1 MAYSVEQSST
11 GLRGSYDDLIF
22 VVKDTTNTAAPK
34 YRYACSVNIDGAT
47 VANSKAILRQ
57 LPNNAD
63 CAVFNPRIVAAQFVK
78 PDENKWFLG
87 QSAGNLLSTNTS
99 AFKTVTLQF
108 GYQKALSASLE
119 PVLSL
124 FSQFDKEVQ
133 LVSGNFTLPT
143 STVIETTDSDSYIP
157 NDANALFLSDTPLV
171 GGVYKNYVVYDT
183 GKTNWATLAFI
194 NTTDSDAA
202 YISIRY
208 YNGSTVLSQNTFAN
222 EAANGGATPSTVTA
236 DTQRLLYLGVGT
248 ANFNGQSGTYSP
260 AHSSN
265 AGWTHYDIILSDNQ
279 GDPYANAVSATYRF
293 ERLDCNKFQQ
303 AGDFYTLHWWNSK
316 GGLDSL
322 VFNGKSELSQNIRRT
337 EYREIGGNSYNAD
350 GQGAGAYSKYSYEG
364 GKTQSSSVTTTT
376 FRLNTAFGNPATLSP
391 LMMSLMNSERVYM
404 TGSDNYGTNST
415 GSDKNKAVRVMVQDG
430 SFQRKTSVNDGLTSY
445 ELQVDISRLRPTR

>member
-1 MAYSVEQSST
+1 MAYNVRQTST
-11 GLRGSYDDLIF
+11 GLRGAYDELIY
-22 VVKDTTNTAAPK
+22 VVEDEDNIGDFK
-34 YRYACSVNIDGAT
+34 YRYACAVIVDLAIKAT
-47 VANSKAILRQ
+47 LSQ

-63 CAVFNPRIVAAQFVK
+63 CAVFNTRIVAAQFVK

-99 AFKTVTLQF
+99 AFKTVTMRF
-108 GYQKALSASLE
+108 GYYSATAENLQPTLTLDSE
-119 PVLSL
+119 TD
-124 FSQFDKEVQ
+124 QTVQ

-183 GKTNWATLAFI
+183 GKTTWATLAFI
-194 NTTDSDAA
+194 NTTDSDAN

-208 YNGSTVLSQNTFAN
+208 YNGSTVLSQNTLNN
-222 EAANGGATPSTVTA
+222 EAASGGATPSTVTA
-236 DTQRLLYLGVGT
+236 DTERLLYLGIGT
-248 ANFNGQSGTYSP
+248 ANLNGQLGTYSP
-260 AHSSN
+260 ANATN
-265 AGWTHYDIILSDNQ
+265 AGWTHYDIILSNNQ
-279 GDPYANAVSATYRF
+279 GEPWSNAVSATYRF

-303 AGDFYTLHWWNSK
+303 AGEFYTLHWWNSK

-322 VFNGKSELSQNIRRT
+322 VFNGKSELRQNIKRT
-337 EYREIGGNSYNAD
+337 EYREIGGNSYDAN
-350 GQGAGAYSKYSYEG
+350 GQGATAYSKYSYEG
-364 GKTQSSSVTTTT
+364 GKTQASSVTTTT
-376 FRLNTAFGNPATLSP
+376 FQLNTAFGDPATLSP

-415 GSDKNKAVRVMVQDG
+415 GADKNKAVRVVVADG

>member
-1 MAYSVEQSST
+1 MAYHVRQTSI
-11 GLRGSYDDLIF
+11 GLRGSYDELIY
-22 VVKDTTNTAAPK
+22 VVEDDSNTGLPK
-34 YRYACSVNIDGAT
+34 YRYACRVIVDLTTQAT
-47 VANSKAILRQ
+47 LSQ
-57 LPNNAD
+57 LPNNAS
-63 CAVFNPRIVAAQFVK
+63 CAVFNPRIVAAQSVK
-78 PDENKWFLG
+78 PDEDKWFLG
-87 QSAGNLLSTNTS
+87 QSASNLLSTNTN
-99 AFKTVTLQF
+99 AFKTVTMRF
-108 GYQKALSASLE
+108 GYYSAAAANLQPTLTLE
-119 PVLSL
+119 QDSD
-124 FSQFDKEVQ
+124 QTVQ

-157 NDANALFLSDTPLV
+157 DDSNALFLSDTPLV

-183 GKTNWATLAFI
+183 GKTTWATLAFI
-194 NTTDSDAA
+194 NTTDSDAN

-208 YNGSTVLSQNTFAN
+208 YNGSTVLSQNTLTN
-222 EAANGGATPSTVTA
+222 ESANGGATPSTVTA
-236 DTQRLLYLGVGT
+236 DTERLLYLGVGT

-279 GDPYANAVSATYRF
+279 GDPWTFAVSATYRF

-337 EYREIGGNSYNAD
+337 EYREIGGNSYDAN
-350 GQGAGAYSKYSYEG
+350 GQGATAYSKYSYEG
-364 GKTQSSSVTTTT
+364 GKTQSNAITTTT
-376 FRLNTAFGNPATLSP
+376 FTLNTAFGDPATLSP

-415 GSDKNKAVRVMVQDG
+415 GADKNKTVRVIVADG

-445 ELQVDISRLRPTR
+445 ELQVDISRSRPTR

>member
-1 MAYSVEQSST
+1 MAYNVRQTST
-11 GLRGSYDDLIF
+11 GLRGAYDELIY
-22 VVKDTTNTAAPK
+22 VVEDEDNTGEPK
-34 YRYACSVNIDGAT
+34 YRYACSVNIDST
-47 VANSKAILRQ
+47 SKAILRQ

-63 CAVFNPRIVAAQFVK
+63 CAVFNPRIIAAQFVK

-99 AFKTVTLQF
+99 AFKTVTMRF
-108 GYQKALSASLE
+108 GYQYAASASLE
-119 PVLSL
+119 PVLTL
-124 FSQFDKEVQ
+124 LPATDQTVQ

-183 GKTNWATLAFI
+183 GKTSWATLAFI
-194 NTTDSDAA
+194 NTSTALGRHIKVE
-202 YISIRY
+202 YF
-208 YNGSTVLSQNTFAN
+208 NGSTSLSSTEIINNSTT
-222 EAANGGATPSTVTA
+222 GGADPTSATNTDA
-236 DTQRLLYLGVGT
+236 ERLLYFGCGT
-248 ANFNGQSGTYSP
+248 ANWISQQATDINPS
-260 AHSSN
+260 ASN
-265 AGWTHYDIILSDNQ
+265 NDGWTHYDITLLELALGNSS
-279 GDPYANAVSATYRF
+279 SATYRF

-303 AGDFYTLHWWNSK
+303 AGEFYTLHWWNSK

-322 VFNGKSELSQNIRRT
+322 VFNGKSELRQNIKRT
-337 EYREIGGNSYNAD
+337 EYREIGGNSYDAN
-350 GQGAGAYSKYSYEG
+350 GQGATAYSKYSYEG
-364 GKTQSSSVTTTT
+364 GKTQASSVTTTT
-376 FRLNTAFGNPATLSP
+376 FRLNTAFGDPATLSP

-404 TGSDNYGTNST
+404 TGSNNYGTNST
-415 GSDKNKAVRVMVQDG
+415 GADKNKAVRVVVADG

>member
-1 MAYSVEQSST
+1 MAYNVRQTST
-11 GLRGSYDDLIF
+11 GLRGAYDELIY
-22 VVKDTTNTAAPK
+22 VVEDEDNIGDFK
-34 YRYACSVNIDGAT
+34 YRYACAVIVDLAIKAT
-47 VANSKAILRQ
+47 LSQ

-63 CAVFNPRIVAAQFVK
+63 CAVFNTRIVAAQFVK

-99 AFKTVTLQF
+99 AFKTVTMRF
-108 GYQKALSASLE
+108 GYYSATAENLQPTLTLDSE
-119 PVLSL
+119 TD
-124 FSQFDKEVQ
+124 QTVQ
-133 LVSGNFTLPT
+133 LVSGNFTLPN

-183 GKTNWATLAFI
+183 GKTTWATLAFI
-194 NTTDSDAA
+194 NTSTASGRHIKVE
-202 YISIRY
+202 YF
-208 YNGSTVLSQNTFAN
+208 NGSTLLSSTEIINNSTT
-222 EAANGGATPSTVTA
+222 GGADPTSGTNTDA
-236 DTQRLLYLGVGT
+236 ERLLYFGCGT
-248 ANFNGQSGTYSP
+248 ANWISQQATDINPS
-260 AHSSN
+260 ASN
-265 AGWTHYDIILSDNQ
+265 NDGWTHYDITFLETAA
-279 GDPYANAVSATYRF
+279 GNASSATYRF

-303 AGDFYTLHWWNSK
+303 AGEFYTLHWWNSK

-322 VFNGKSELSQNIRRT
+322 VFNGKSELRQNIKRT
-337 EYREIGGNSYNAD
+337 EYREIGGNSYDAN
-350 GQGAGAYSKYSYEG
+350 GQGATAYSKYSYEG
-364 GKTQSSSVTTTT
+364 GKTQASSVTTTT
-376 FRLNTAFGNPATLSP
+376 FQLNTAFGDPATLSP

-415 GSDKNKAVRVMVQDG
+415 GADKNKAVRVVVADG

>member
-1 MAYSVEQSST
+1 MAYNVRQAST
-11 GLRGSYDDLIF
+11 GLRGSYDELIY
-22 VVKDTTNTAAPK
+22 VVEDTSNTAQPK
-34 YRYACSVNIDGAT
+34 YRYACSVNID
-47 VANSKAILRQ
+47 SLPKAILRQ

-78 PDENKWFLG
+78 PDEDKWFLG
-87 QSAGNLLSTNTS
+87 QSSGNLLSTNTS
-99 AFKTVTLQF
+99 AFKTVTMRF
-108 GYQKALSASLE
+108 GYQYAASASLE
-119 PVLSL
+119 PVLTL
-124 FSQFDKEVQ
+124 LQPTDQTVQ

-183 GKTNWATLAFI
+183 GKTTWATLAFI
-194 NTTDSDAA
+194 NTSNAA
-202 YISIRY
+202 GRFIKVQYF
-208 YNGSTVLSQNTFAN
+208 NGSTELSSTQIINNST
-222 EAANGGATPSTVTA
+222 EGGADPVSASTDA
-236 DTQRLLYLGVGT
+236 ERLIYFGCGT
-248 ANFNGQSGTYSP
+248 ANWISQQATDLNPS
-260 AHSSN
+260 AN
-265 AGWTHYDIILSDNQ
+265 NNDGWTHYDITLLETS
-279 GDPYANAVSATYRF
+279 GGAASSATYRF

-322 VFNGKSELSQNIRRT
+322 VFNGKSELRQNIKRT
-337 EYREIGGNSYNAD
+337 EYREIGGNSYDAN
-350 GQGAGAYSKYSYEG
+350 GQGATAYSKYSYEG
-364 GKTQSSSVTTTT
+364 GKTQSSTVTTTT
-376 FRLNTAFGNPATLSP
+376 FRLNTAFGDPATLSP

-415 GSDKNKAVRVMVQDG
+415 GSDKNKAVRVIVADG